1 MLLYASCSDNPINN
15 MASVSAS
22 ISSEKLHPALV
33 AAKKAIIKF
42 QRKCNVV
49 KQCVVNSY
57 TFYQLAK
64 RFYPNACLKAV
75 MFVSGNHQLL
85 QDALVNENGCDG
97 VLMVHMIVAL
107 DGENGTRMIDPSAET
122 DLVEGQYFAKY
133 SALVAHHPQVH
144 DMSSSTGEIKNQKE
158 LLTKFI
164 GFTKDAQRLT
174 RTTSGYQ
181 FDGEFGKYQSD
192 LENYLV
198 EKGLIRIYTLPKSK

>member
-1 MLLYASCSDNPINN
+1 MLLHASCSDNPINN
-15 MASVSAS
+15 MASAS
-22 ISSEKLHPALV
+22 SSEKLHPALV
-33 AAKKAIIKF
+33 AAKTAIIKF
-42 QRKCNVV
+42 QRKHNVV

-57 TFYQLAK
+57 TFCQLAK

-75 MFVSGNHQLL
+75 VFVSH
-85 QDALVNENGCDG
+85 EK
-97 VLMVHMIVAL
+97 MIVHMIVAL
-107 DGENGTRMIDPSAET
+107 DGAHIIDPSAET
-122 DLVEGQYFAKY
+122 DLVEGQYFDKY

-158 LLTKFI
+158 FLTKFI

-174 RTTSGYQ
+174 RTSSAHQ
-181 FDGEFGKYQSD
+181 FAGEFGKYQSD